1 MKKQLK
7 ALLVAAALIISVVWF
22 FKGRSVP
29 GGEGAIKGDSN
40 LGKVTLF
47 FGSTCPH
54 CEVVEEW
61 LEANSEVKKKSGL
74 KAKEVYNDRD
84 NSQELTEK
92 AAECEIS
99 GGIGVPFLYDHGE
112 CIVGDQPI
120 IDHLERKYQ

>member
-1 MKKQLK
+1 
-7 ALLVAAALIISVVWF
+7 
-22 FKGRSVP
+22 
-29 GGEGAIKGDSN
+29 
-40 LGKVTLF
+40 VTLF

-61 LEANSEVKKKSGL
+61 LEANSEVKEKSGL

-84 NSQELTEK
+84 NSQELAEK
-92 AAECEIS
+92 AAECKIS

-120 IDHLERKYQ
+120 IDHLEQKYQ